1 MSTDTD
7 TPSEADILR
16 PIRSTSKAYYAL
28 LAVVSVAIGLFLV
41 GWGLQLRD
49 GMIVTNLADWG
60 SGGGVTWG
68 LYIGAFIWWVGIAHG
83 GIILSA
89 AVRLLGMDRYKP
101 VARLAELLT
110 IAGLT
115 AAGLYIIIHV
125 GRPDRIVTSI
135 LLNYNETIH
144 TSPLVW
150 DVTVITLYFVMTAT
164 YLGLTLRYDITRLRD
179 QLPDRFEPL
188 YRLMTIGYT
197 EKEDEVVER
206 MVWWLALGIIILA
219 PLLLHGG
226 VIPWLF
232 ALIPSMPGWFG
243 AIQGPQFL
251 TIALT
256 SAIGGVL
263 IISYAFR
270 KAYGWDHIITD
281 DVFRG
286 LLLWLG
292 FFSLLFL
299 WLQLQQIMSGVFAAP
314 IDQTYATDA
323 KLSHPVYWIAMGL
336 VATTLAYIFA
346 QTLRPSLF
354 SLRRSVLAGGLI
366 LTATLLEKIFFVVEG
381 LMYPTFGLYD
391 AVPGSYFPSVIEMI
405 SIVGTIGIV
414 TLFFMV
420 VAKVV
425 PVVELH
431 AIEEHGDHDHEGDG
445 EREYE
450 FDDATEE
457 PTDDHTTEANPEVN
471 A

>member
-1 MSTDTD
+1 MSTQR
-7 TPSEADILR
+7 PSEADIVR
-16 PIRSTSKAYYAL
+16 PMQRTSKGYYGL
-28 LAVVSVAIGLFLV
+28 LAVVSLGILAFLI

-49 GMIVTNLADWG
+49 GLIVTSLGDWG
-60 SGGGVTWG
+60 SSGGVTWG

-135 LLNYNETIH
+135 LLNYHETIH

-164 YLGLTLRYDITRLRD
+164 YLALTIRYDVTRLRD
-179 QLPDRFEPL
+179 DLPDRLEPL
-188 YRLMTIGYT
+188 YRALTIGYT
-197 EKEDEVVER
+197 EEEDEVVER

-232 ALIPSMPGWFG
+232 ALLSSMPGWSG

-256 SAIGGVL
+256 SAISGVL
-263 IISYAFR
+263 IASYAFR
-270 KAYGWDHIITD
+270 RAYDWDHIITD

-299 WLQLQQIMSGVFAAP
+299 WLQLQQVINGVFAP
-314 IDQTYATDA
+314 PVDVDYAMHA
-323 KLSHPVYWIAMGL
+323 KLAQPLYWVSMGL
-336 VATTLAYIFA
+336 VFGTMAYVFA

-354 SLRRSVLAGGLI
+354 SLKRSIAAAVAVLC
-366 LTATLLEKIFFVVEG
+366 ATLVEKILFVVEG
-381 LMYPTFGLYD
+381 LMHPTFSLYSG
-391 AVPGSYFPSVIEMI
+391 VPGSYVPSLVEL
-405 SIVGTIGIV
+405 SSLVGTIAIV
-414 TLFFMV
+414 ITFFML
-420 VAKVV
+420 VAKVI

-431 AIEEHGDHDHEGDG
+431 AIEELRGHDDEA
-445 EREYE
+445 ES
-450 FDDATEE
+450 T
-457 PTDDHTTEANPEVN
+457 PTADSPMEVN